1 MNQKAKATQDDKTP
15 PNGADL
21 DGGKIAAAAAS
32 SATPAPIP
40 LDPSR
45 PMFHLIP
52 PLIMQDT
59 IQILKRL
66 PYEDVARVM
75 PALMQAEIHQAP
87 PEN

>member
-1 MNQKAKATQDDKTP
+1 MTDEQKIDATVDDKA

-21 DGGKIAAAAAS
+21 DNGAIAAAAAQ
-32 SATPAPIP
+32 SATAPQP

-87 PEN
+87 PGS